1 MAITDIN
8 GTTISPIGGWRVL
21 SNSTARKTI
30 NLDAAPTAGR
40 KISVTDTVG
49 DASSNNITINA
60 NGSET
65 IDGSASVVINLDN
78 GRKVL
83 KSTGSGWTVI
93 ETSTDLNAGGGGS
106 VSVAGSNTQIQFN
119 DNGSLGASNKMTFD
133 GSELVLS
140 SSVKIEGIKE
150 TLPINLD
157 SSDVYDDQRNFSK
170 EYYWSFEGV
179 GSGGGNGWN
188 SFLQLRPYEEGT
200 TTVVTSDIWVAIRFE
215 VHYWGQHMGSGPFS
229 YHGIGYVDYRDG
241 QAQASSPATEN
252 SLGNNP
258 GFQIA
263 VNSSTAT
270 FQVRGGTNVL
280 GTNGSLYI
288 KIMPTLGGGSNA
300 GDSTWD
306 VQNLYS

>member
-106 VSVAGSNTQIQFN
+106 VSVAGSNTEIQFN
-119 DNGSLGASNKMTFD
+119 NSGSLGASSKLTFD
-133 GSELVLS
+133 GQTLTVEA
-140 SSVKIEGIKE
+140 VKEEIP
-150 TLPINLD
+150 TNLNRSNKTHD
-157 SSDVYDDQRNFSK
+157 ALQNFSK
-170 EYYWSFEGV
+170 EYYWKIHKLDNDV
-179 GSGGGNGWN
+179 PGSNAWKDV
-188 SFLQLRPYEEGT
+188 LQIQPYEVGT
-200 TTVVTSDIWVAIRFE
+200 TTIIRANIWAAIKFEIEYFGNENGAGLFSYFAHGFIGYRDTGVTS
-215 VHYWGQHMGSGPFS
+215 
-229 YHGIGYVDYRDG
+229 
-241 QAQASSPATEN
+241 TL
-252 SLGNNP
+252 SLTNGACP
-258 GFQIA
+258 GFQVA
-263 VNSSTAT
+263 TSGGTAT
-270 FQVRGGTNVL
+270 MQ
-280 GTNGSLYI
+280 I
-288 KIMPTLGGGSNA
+288 KGGSHVNEVEGGLRIRVTCHVGA
-300 GDSTWD
+300 GSEGDCIWD
-306 VQNLYS
+306 LQDLSEGFGYP